1 MDKRITQNALNFLLS
16 KRMTFS
22 GEDFLPLAEVVRE
35 LQGALNNGHAP
46 NPEDGNTEAPPGGP
60 ESPEGA

>member
-35 LQGALNNGHAP
+35 LQGALNGPAP
-46 NPEDGNTEAPPGGP
+46 NPENGHPEAPPGGP
-60 ESPEGA
+60 EGPESA